1 NDLHARCQLTQFY
14 FHNTDRTVFLR
25 VHPLQAHGDPVN
37 RYTLKEAVR
46 TGRPSSGV
54 ELGNYGFL
62 TLRVVRPWFVDGRI
76 TGYLELGQE
85 MGHIPA
91 QLHEILGSEFLIT
104 LDKQLIDR
112 PEWEARLR
120 TTGSRGNW
128 DEVAGSLIVDRTLTS
143 IPGPIVDVLSQQH
156 TRHVRIT
163 RKVSADGA
171 CFAVGIVPIHDV
183 TGYLVGDLVVVDD
196 VTANEASL
204 RRLVLALT
212 VICLVIGAGLC
223 TLCYSLS
230 GSVQRQ
236 LEASHARA
244 LEESRSREAAQ
255 TEHLD
260 QIEREREALRQSR
273 QALKERVAELAT
285 ARESALNMMEDADR
299 ARRSAEQSEAALR
312 DYARALESANTELEE
327 LHHVAQVASRA
338 KSDFLANMSHE
349 IRTPMTAILG
359 FAENLRA
366 ADLSEPEKRHAIDTI
381 SRNGE
386 HLLQL
391 INDIL
396 DLSKIEA
403 GKLHVERIACS
414 PLQIIADVRLMMQ
427 VRAGAK
433 GLLFDVEYTGVIPE
447 TIHTDPMR
455 LRQILVNLVGNA
467 VKFTSMGGVRL
478 AVRLAEDPCEPS
490 IQFDVIDSGI
500 GMTREQVDRLFR
512 PFTQADETTTR
523 RFGGTGLGLV
533 ISRRLANL
541 LDGEITVQSEPGEG
555 SVFSVRVPTGSLA
568 GATMIDHPEDAA
580 VVELPVESATPVRL
594 EGRILLA
601 EDGLDNQRL
610 ISFILKKAGAE
621 VEVVENGLLACEKA
635 LAALQA
641 DQPFDAILM
650 DMQMPVLDGY
660 AATQRLREEGYRGPV
675 IALTAHAMR
684 GDREKC
690 LRSGCDDYLSKPI
703 DRANLLAT
711 VSRLTQVREG
721 APLARAAD

>member
-1 NDLHARCQLTQFY
+1 MRLGLWRIGRSGIASANTLRGRLLIPLGLALALLLAAFVAGAYWLQRHHLDQKVADRLVSAERLFKEHVEQDVRTLSAVSNVLERDQRLRSLWLAKDRAALEAYAAPVYNDLHARCQLTQFY

-37 RYTLKEAVR
+37 PYTLKEAVR

-104 LDKQLIDR
+104 LDKQLIER

-143 IPGPIVDVLSQQH
+143 IPGPIVDVLSQQR

-255 TEHLD
+255 AEHLD

-366 ADLSEPEKRHAIDTI
+366 ADLSEPEKR
-381 SRNGE
+381 
-386 HLLQL
+386 
-391 INDIL
+391 
-396 DLSKIEA
+396 
-403 GKLHVERIACS
+403 
-414 PLQIIADVRLMMQ
+414 
-427 VRAGAK
+427 
-433 GLLFDVEYTGVIPE
+433 
-447 TIHTDPMR
+447 
-455 LRQILVNLVGNA
+455 
-467 VKFTSMGGVRL
+467 
-478 AVRLAEDPCEPS
+478 
-490 IQFDVIDSGI
+490 
-500 GMTREQVDRLFR
+500 
-512 PFTQADETTTR
+512 
-523 RFGGTGLGLV
+523 
-533 ISRRLANL
+533 
-541 LDGEITVQSEPGEG
+541 
-555 SVFSVRVPTGSLA
+555 
-568 GATMIDHPEDAA
+568 
-580 VVELPVESATPVRL
+580 
-594 EGRILLA
+594 
-601 EDGLDNQRL
+601 
-610 ISFILKKAGAE
+610 
-621 VEVVENGLLACEKA
+621 
-635 LAALQA
+635 
-641 DQPFDAILM
+641 
-650 DMQMPVLDGY
+650 
-660 AATQRLREEGYRGPV
+660 
-675 IALTAHAMR
+675 
-684 GDREKC
+684 
-690 LRSGCDDYLSKPI
+690 
-703 DRANLLAT
+703 
-711 VSRLTQVREG
+711 
-721 APLARAAD
+721 